1 MEGSRGGFPL
11 ANLESPVRGCAR
23 TSRAYQQ
30 PRRAVRPCAWL
41 LPRHPTKP
49 RGVCLAW
56 PEQLPPG
63 NVAGQAGAAPRP
75 GLSTKMGL
83 PNPRQR
89 CPAAERYGKSP
100 SVLKKAPLQHL
111 KSSFLANKMFTFKI
125 IIIKKR
131 IPALGHSVKWL
142 QAHSS
147 VCPLPSPSPNPAT
160 SPALY
165 SRRVTDSPRSMLI
178 SVLNKHI
185 SPGLLGRARC
195 QHLAGR
201 QKGQTSP
208 DRHRFVFSSVS
219 AVPRELGEGWDVA
232 LGKGSGQ
239 GLFCIFLL

>member
-1 MEGSRGGFPL
+1 MAFPWLIWSLPFAAALAPPGHISSPARPSDRAPGCCPGTPQSHEGS
-11 ANLESPVRGCAR
+11 
-23 TSRAYQQ
+23 
-30 PRRAVRPCAWL
+30 
-41 LPRHPTKP
+41 
-49 RGVCLAW
+49 AW
-56 PEQLPPG
+56 PGRSSFPPG
-63 NVAGQAGAAPRP
+63 NVAGRAGAAPHP

-185 SPGLLGRARC
+185 GPGLRG
-195 QHLAGR
+195 
-201 QKGQTSP
+201 KSE
-208 DRHRFVFSSVS
+208 VS
-219 AVPRELGEGWDVA
+219 ASGWQAEGTNFTRQA
-232 LGKGSGQ
+232 LLCF
-239 GLFCIFLL
+239 LFCQRCAKGAG